1 MKDFKDSLLA
11 GIAAAKKAEDNRNE
25 IRSVFSSVDEQIKD
39 ISDNKASF
47 GRTRLYRR
55 NDNAVA
61 QAFITMAQQM
71 SMASKREEYTAL
83 CIFDSEGK
91 NGIEIA
97 EWSED
102 DSGYPC
108 SIRYSGEK
116 VFCSG
121 KQELEYAL
129 SNLLMEVKTG
139 EAILIQINNYDKKAK
154 PQDAD
159 PA

>member
-11 GIAAAKKAEDNRNE
+11 GIAAARKAEDNKNE
-25 IRSVFSSVDEQIKD
+25 IRSVFSSLDEQIKD
-39 ISDNKASF
+39 ISDNKARF
-47 GRTRLYRR
+47 GRVRLYRK
-55 NDNAVA
+55 NDNAIA

-71 SMASKREEYTAL
+71 SMANKREEYTAL
-83 CIFDSEGK
+83 SIFDGEGK

-108 SIRYSGEK
+108 SIRYNGEK

-139 EAILIQINNYDKKAK
+139 EAILIQIKNHDKKAK

>member
-11 GIAAAKKAEDNRNE
+11 GIAAAQKAENNRNE
-25 IRSVFSSVDEQIKD
+25 IRSIFSSVDEQIKD
-39 ISDNKASF
+39 ISDNKASL
-47 GRTRLYRR
+47 GRTRLYRKDESYA
-55 NDNAVA
+55 N
-61 QAFITMAQQM
+61 QAFIALAQQLNFGN
-71 SMASKREEYTAL
+71 KREEYTAIA
-83 CIFDSEGK
+83 IFDVEGK

-116 VFCSG
+116 VFCSN
-121 KQELEYAL
+121 KQELEQAL

-139 EAILIQINNYDKKAK
+139 EAILKQINAHDKKIK